1 MNFVKNSI
9 NFVLGDKSV
18 KTENDAIAPNGV
30 KEATRFFSPKNVG
43 STTFNT
49 PLNPITFI
57 TDKIYCR
64 SIFVKP
70 VSNNPEPKLIP
81 FLIGGTNP
89 EARWGIFSLVTKTF
103 TWGLQA
109 GSTSEI
115 GSIFTANYKE
125 YDNGWIR
132 VWWNIKKTS
141 TNTLGL
147 NNYHMGGYGG
157 GNDGSMW
164 VWGAQVE
171 EVDSLLSEPSDY
183 EPVGVKSLST
193 FYNRDSNIKLS
204 PTDQFVDLD
213 ALSAYYT
220 PVYGSRVTFE
230 SRLNSY
236 ETSDGYFN
244 TIPLSINNLKAKFDL
259 RFDLNE
265 LESQRLINF
274 IEMRQGVRAFE
285 ISDPTEF
292 YRPLIG
298 FCNEYSVNHINK
310 NHYEVAIAFEVDQAP
325 SLLNWKN
332 CSFINYEIGEWVEN
346 TDYEKYDIIFHDKAN
361 ANPFTEVIG
370 VNKDG
375 INKLNKFYYAS
386 RNFNSF
392 FGTDTQPEDEL
403 SPWRQDF
410 FFEPDIGLQ
419 NDVVMAIQKNEF
431 KNSFIQRVKTKKNI
445 GALKLNYKFT
455 NITTQKARA
464 ILHFLENKGGY
475 RRFRLDMKSIYNKPK
490 VFYSPSWSHVWKSVN
505 SHDIEVTLIED
516 PLGIISKKN

>member
-9 NFVLGDKSV
+9 NFVAGGKS
-18 KTENDAIAPNGV
+18 ENDAIAPNGV
-30 KEATRFFSPKNVG
+30 KEATRLFSPKNVG
-43 STTFNT
+43 STTFTT
-49 PLNPITFI
+49 PLNPITFT
-57 TDKIYCR
+57 TDKVYCR
-64 SIFVKP
+64 SMFVKP
-70 VSNNPEPKLIP
+70 VSSNPQPRLIP
-81 FLIGGTNP
+81 YLLGATNA
-89 EARWGIFSLVTKTF
+89 EARIGYFNLITKAF
-103 TWGLQA
+103 TWEYNQA
-109 GSTSEI
+109 GEV

-132 VWWNIKKTS
+132 VWWNVKKTS
-141 TNTLGL
+141 TNTIRLDG
-147 NNYHMGGYGG
+147 YHMGGYGG

-171 EVDSLLSEPSDY
+171 ELDSLSSEPSDY
-183 EPVGVKSLST
+183 EPIGVKSTTT

-204 PTDQFVDLD
+204 PTDQFNNLET
-213 ALSAYYT
+213 LSAYYT
-220 PVYGSRVTFE
+220 PVYGSKVTFD

-259 RFDLNE
+259 RFDLDE
-265 LESQRLINF
+265 LESQKLINF
-274 IEMRQGVRAFE
+274 IEMKQGIRSFE
-285 ISDPTEF
+285 ISDPTNF

-298 FCNEYSVNHINK
+298 FCNEYAVNHINK

-332 CSFINYEIGEWVEN
+332 CSFVNYEIGEWTEN
-346 TDYEKYDIIFHDKAN
+346 TDYEKYDIIFHDKSN
-361 ANPFTEVIG
+361 ADPFAEVIG

-386 RNFNSF
+386 KNFNSS
-392 FGTDTQPEDEL
+392 FGVDTQPTDAL

-419 NDVVMAIQKNEF
+419 NDVTMAIQKNEF

-445 GALKLNYKFT
+445 GSIKLNYKFT
-455 NITTQKARA
+455 NISTQKARA

-490 VFYSPSWSHVWKSVN
+490 VFYSPSWSHTWKSID

>member
-1 MNFVKNSI
+1 MNYIKNSI
-9 NFVLGDKSV
+9 NFVAGGKSV

-30 KEATRFFSPKNVG
+30 KEATRFFSPKDVS

-49 PLNPITFI
+49 PLNAITFV
-57 TDKIYCR
+57 TDKIYCM

-70 VSNNPEPKLIP
+70 VSSNPEPRLLP
-81 FLIGGTNP
+81 FIIGGTNA
-89 EARWGIFSLVTKTF
+89 EARVGVFNLVTKVF
-103 TWGLQA
+103 TWQYNQA
-109 GSTSEI
+109 GEVGT
-115 GSIFTANYKE
+115 IFQANYKE
-125 YDNGWIR
+125 YDNGWMR

-141 TNTLGL
+141 TNTIIL
-147 NNYHMGGYGG
+147 NSYHIGGYGG
-157 GNDGSMW
+157 GNNGSMW

-171 EVDSLLSEPSDY
+171 EVANLSSEPGDY

-193 FYNRDSNIKLS
+193 FYNRDSNIQLS
-204 PTDQFVDLD
+204 LTDKIGQSDSLGG
-213 ALSAYYT
+213 YYT

-230 SRLNSY
+230 SRLSSY

-265 LESQRLINF
+265 FESQRLIDF
-274 IEMRQGVRAFE
+274 IESKQGIRAFE
-285 ISDPTEF
+285 IDDPTDL
-292 YRPLIG
+292 YRPLPG
-298 FCNEYSVNHINK
+298 FCTEYSVNHINK
-310 NHYEVAIAFEVDQAP
+310 NHYEVAVSFEVDQVP

-332 CSFINYEIGEWVEN
+332 SSFVNYEIGQWIEN
-346 TDYEKYDIIFHDKAN
+346 TDYKKYDIIYYDLN
-361 ANPFTEVIG
+361 DINPTDQVIG
-370 VNKDG
+370 VNLDG

-386 RNFNSF
+386 RDFNSSI
-392 FGTDTQPEDEL
+392 GTDTQPTDAL

-419 NDVVMAIQKNEF
+419 NDVTMAIQKNEF

-445 GALKLNYKFT
+445 GALKLNYKFS

-490 VFYSPSWSHVWKSVN
+490 VFYSPSWTHTWKSAN
-505 SHDIEVTLIED
+505 SHDIEVVLIED